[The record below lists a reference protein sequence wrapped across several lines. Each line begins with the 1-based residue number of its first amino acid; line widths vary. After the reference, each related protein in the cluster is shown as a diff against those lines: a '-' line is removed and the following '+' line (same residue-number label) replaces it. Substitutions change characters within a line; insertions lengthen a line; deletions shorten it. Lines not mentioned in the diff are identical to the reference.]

1 MTRPWRPASTRP
13 AEPDRARRAFLKG
26 VFHRRAPKAEPEPL
40 RPPWT
45 DTGRLLDAC
54 TRCGDCLPACPEQI
68 LVAGDGGFPEV
79 DFGAG
84 SGECT
89 FCGACALA
97 CPAEVFVSDRK
108 PAWNVRAVISKERC
122 LAVAGV
128 HCEACRDAC
137 GEAAVRFRPRL
148 GGPPRPELDPD
159 RCTGCGACA
168 GPCPADAITLQEAE
182 AA

>member
-1 MTRPWRPASTRP
+1 MTRPWPSRQALPAG
-13 AEPDRARRAFLKG
+13 PDRARRAFLKG
-26 VFHRRAPKAEPEPL
+26 VFHRRAPEAEPEPL

-45 DTGRLLDAC
+45 DAQHLFDAC
-54 TRCGDCLPACPEQI
+54 SRCGDCLHACPEHI
-68 LVAGDGGFPEV
+68 LIAGVGGFPEV

-89 FCGACALA
+89 FCGACVECCRSA
-97 CPAEVFVSDRK
+97 VFEPDRD
-108 PAWNVRAVISKERC
+108 PPWTVRAVISETRC
-122 LAVAGV
+122 LAAAGV

-137 GEAAVRFRPRL
+137 GETAVRFRPRL
-148 GGPPRPELDPD
+148 GGPPRPMLDPD

-168 GPCPADAITLQEAE
+168 AHCPADAITLQAE